1 MRGFSRRVVCFRPFL
16 IQFAGTIEG
25 IPGMSH
31 KQERQF
37 GFLFAAVFTIVAFWP
52 LWPLHAPN
60 VWWLGGA
67 GAWMAFAL
75 ICPRLLAPLRKGWM
89 AFGHVLGWINSRI
102 ILGVVFFV
110 VVTPIGL
117 IMRLFG
123 KDILRMRT
131 PKSSTYWIKR
141 DKPLD
146 PQSLRNQF

>member
-1 MRGFSRRVVCFRPFL
+1 
-16 IQFAGTIEG
+16 
-25 IPGMSH
+25 MSH

-67 GAWMAFAL
+67 GAWMAF
-75 ICPRLLAPLRKGWM
+75 
-89 AFGHVLGWINSRI
+89 GHVLGWINSRI

-123 KDILRMRT
+123 KDLLRMRT
-131 PKSSTYWIKR
+131 PKSSTYWIER
-141 DKPLD
+141 DKPID